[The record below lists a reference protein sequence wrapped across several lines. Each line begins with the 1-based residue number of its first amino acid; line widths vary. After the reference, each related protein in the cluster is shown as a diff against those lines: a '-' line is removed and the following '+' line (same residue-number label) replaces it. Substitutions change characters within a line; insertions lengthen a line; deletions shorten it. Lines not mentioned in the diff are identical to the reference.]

1 MTTDSSYER
10 DKLYEEV
17 WSEPVTTVAK
27 RYGVSDVAIHKAC
40 KRLQV
45 PVPPRGYWAKLS
57 AGQSVAREPLPPYDG
72 PKRIR
77 RISPSSD
84 RSRPTTPTKAR
95 DRLVFLEEGERTKVL
110 QLCDSLQVKDR
121 LANPHPLIKQDQE
134 VRAEH
139 KRKERERKPFNYL
152 DSNYNSDHNYWST
165 WYKKILDINVQP
177 DDMTRAYRLLN
188 AIFHAVEELGGS
200 VKLDEKE
207 GHTQVVWLGEPM
219 RIRLRSKEHD
229 LALMID
235 DYHAPRKNWRDAKTK
250 QLESEAGSFVIGL
263 LECAH
268 ALQTLREERRRE
280 EQLRRQRELE
290 RREREERQREE
301 MERFQSLE
309 ENALDWQKAR
319 VIEQYVGELEK
330 QAQNETETGKRDR
343 LLAYI
348 AWAREKIA
356 WLDPLVASEDPIL
369 GKRYDDSDEDDDTLE
384 W

>member
-1 MTTDSSYER
+1 MITDNSYER

-17 WSEPVTTVAK
+17 WSEPVTAVAK

-57 AGQSVAREPLPPYDG
+57 AGQSVAREPLPPYNG

-77 RISPSSD
+77 RMSPPSDLPRPTAPVTAKERLAFLPEQELAKFLDRCDNVRVSD
-84 RSRPTTPTKAR
+84 RLT
-95 DRLVFLEEGERTKVL
+95 
-110 QLCDSLQVKDR
+110 
-121 LANPHPLIKQDQE
+121 NPHPLITQDRE
-134 VRAEH
+134 VREEH
-139 KRKERERKPFNYL
+139 KRKMKERRSPGYWTR
-152 DSNYNSDHNYWST
+152 DRSSDGDFWST
-165 WYKKILDINVQP
+165 WYKKVLDINVEPENGQ
-177 DDMTRAYRLLN
+177 RAYRLMN
-188 AIFHAVEELGGS
+188 AIIRAVEDLGGK
-200 VKLDEKE
+200 VKVNDK
-207 GHTQVVWLGEPM
+207 GHTNVLWLGEEM
-219 RIRLRSKEHD
+219 RVRLKSKEHH

-268 ALQTLREERRRE
+268 ALRTLREERRCE
-280 EQLRRQRELE
+280 EQLRWQRELE
-290 RREREERQREE
+290 RREREERQRKE

-319 VIEQYVGELEK
+319 IIEQYVGELEK
-330 QAQNETETGKRDR
+330 QTQNETDTGKRDG
-343 LLAYI
+343 LLDYI

-356 WLDPLVASEDPIL
+356 WLDPLVAREDPIL
-369 GKRYDDSDEDDDTLE
+369 GKRYDDSDENDDL
-384 W
+384 

>member
-1 MTTDSSYER
+1 MITDNSYER

-40 KRLQV
+40 KQLQL

-84 RSRPTTPTKAR
+84 RPRPTTPAKSR
-95 DRLVFLEEGERTKVL
+95 DRLVFLEECERTKVL

-121 LANPHPLIKQDQE
+121 LTNPHPLIKQDQE

-139 KRKERERKPFNYL
+139 KRMERKGKSL
-152 DSNYNSDHNYWST
+152 DYWGNDYKSDLDHWDT
-165 WYKKILDINVQP
+165 WYKRILDINVQP
-177 DDMTRAYRLLN
+177 DDTPRAYRLLN

-229 LALMID
+229 LSLIIEE
-235 DYHAPRKNWRDAKTK
+235 YYAPRKNWRDTKRK
-250 QLESEAGSFVIGL
+250 QLESEAGSFIIGL

-268 ALQTLREERRRE
+268 ALRTLREERHHE
-280 EQLRRQRELE
+280 EQLRWQRELE
-290 RREREERQREE
+290 RRKREERQRED
-301 MERFQSLE
+301 MGRFQSLE
-309 ENALDWQKAR
+309 ENALDW
-319 VIEQYVGELEK
+319 
-330 QAQNETETGKRDR
+330 
-343 LLAYI
+343 
-348 AWAREKIA
+348 
-356 WLDPLVASEDPIL
+356 
-369 GKRYDDSDEDDDTLE
+369 
-384 W
+384 